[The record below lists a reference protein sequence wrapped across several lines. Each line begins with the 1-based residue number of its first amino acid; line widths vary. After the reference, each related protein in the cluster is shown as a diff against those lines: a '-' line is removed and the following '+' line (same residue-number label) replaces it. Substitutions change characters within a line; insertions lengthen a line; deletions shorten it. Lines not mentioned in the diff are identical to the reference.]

1 MLLNRVLFL
10 PLSMLGLLLGFGFKT
25 RLRAADPSDREY
37 QRYWPCGCQA
47 SYRDERD
54 EAAAW
59 SPCDGHLGWAVEH

>member
-10 PLSMLGLLLGFGFKT
+10 PLSMLGLLLGVKFKT
-25 RLRAADPSDREY
+25 RLCATEAEREY
-37 QRYWPCGCQA
+37 QRYWPCGCRA

-54 EAAAW
+54 ETAAW